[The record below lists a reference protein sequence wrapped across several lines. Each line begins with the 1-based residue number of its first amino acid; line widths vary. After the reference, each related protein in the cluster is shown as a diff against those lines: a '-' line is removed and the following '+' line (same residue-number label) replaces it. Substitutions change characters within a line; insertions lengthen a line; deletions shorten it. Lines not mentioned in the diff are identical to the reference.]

1 MRRPEFRRGLAA
13 GATAGAVLVALMY
26 LLGPLAGLR
35 PLPQL
40 LQQPILDAM
49 PGALFGFLID
59 SLQHAGKV
67 VEEASLILAMVAALA
82 ILGGLFGLFRE
93 RSSRPHLGLAAGA
106 VGWLVV
112 TVLLL
117 PLSGD
122 GLLRPI
128 AGALKGTE
136 AALAL
141 IPCGRGNDFARV
153 LGVPKDP
160 TQAARLAVQG
170 VERLV
175 DVASVDR
182 TPYLGIAS
190 LGFDSDCNRIANEA
204 KLVKGSSVYVYSA
217 LRALASWKPASFR
230 VTVDGERHELSGYSV
245 AVGNSRAFGGG
256 MMLLPHAEL
265 DDGKLD
271 VLMVSD
277 SSKLTYLRGLV
288 NVFNSAHLDSPH
300 VMLARGSEVEVE
312 SDRPFVVYADGDP
325 IGATPAT
332 MRVEARCLRVI
343 VPAATG

>member
-1 MRRPEFRRGLAA
+1 MTRSFVLLANPA
-13 GATAGAVLVALMY
+13 SGGGRALKALPAVMAE
-26 LLGPLAGLR
+26 
-35 PLPQL
+35 
-40 LQQPILDAM
+40 LDAL
-49 PGALFGFLID
+49 GASHRTVTTRSSD
-59 SLQHAGKV
+59 HAA
-67 VEEASLILAMVAALA
+67 EEAAKAATDGDTVAA
-82 ILGGLFGLFRE
+82 
-93 RSSRPHLGLAAGA
+93 
-106 VGWLVV
+106 
-112 TVLLL
+112 
-117 PLSGD
+117 LSGD

-160 TQAARLAVQG
+160 AQAARLAVQG

-230 VTVDGERHELSGYSV
+230 VTVDGERHELTGYSV

-288 NVFNSAHLDSPH
+288 NVFNGAHLDSPH